1 MFISTILNIVERNS
15 WPSIV
20 PLISYEIKVIS
31 SDGTIVSLLWF
42 WFPYGSATLVT
53 VINAYLLGQQ
63 LTIQLTVIGLIYP
76 YVMWSM
82 SRMVSDDTIQHQ
94 VLQTLQ
100 APQTVKALRFLMCDV
115 PMIEFAIIQVTARI
129 DADVP
134 IELNSQ
140 ESL

>member
-15 WPSIV
+15 WPSNV
-20 PLISYEIKVIS
+20 TLISYEIKVLS
-31 SDGTIVSLLWF
+31 SDDALVSLLWF
-42 WFPYGSATLVT
+42 RFPYDSALLVT
-53 VINAYLLGQQ
+53 VINTYILGQQ

-76 YVMWSM
+76 YVKWFITLS
-82 SRMVSDDTIQHQ
+82 VSEDTFQHQ

-100 APQTVKALRFLMCDV
+100 VRQTVKALCLLMCDV
-115 PMIEFAIIQVTARI
+115 PLIEFAIIQRTDRI
-129 DADVP
+129 VDDVL